1 MGEIMTEYQILN
13 LMYLAFIS
21 NAMYFV
27 GMVLFT
33 WLGFRMANNVRQ
45 QDNAPLLGKVFTSI
59 FCLFVGLLFFNT
71 SQIGGG
77 ILGSY
82 VAQLLEMGAASGDRL
97 AVIADS
103 PAVIGGAIQSAF
115 HAFIVIF
122 QLLLVWL
129 KE

>member
-1 MGEIMTEYQILN
+1 MAEYQILN
-13 LMYLAFIS
+13 LMQVGFIQ

-59 FCLFVGLLFFNT
+59 FCLFVGFLFFNT
-71 SQIGGG
+71 SQIVGG

-97 AVIADS
+97 AVISDS

-115 HAFIVIF
+115 HAFVVIF
-122 QLLLVWL
+122 QLLLVWV

>member
-1 MGEIMTEYQILN
+1 MTEYQILN

-21 NAMYFV
+21 NSMYFV

-45 QDNAPLLGKVFTSI
+45 QNNAPLLGKVFTSI

-97 AVIADS
+97 AVISDS
-103 PAVIGGAIQSAF
+103 PAVIGGAIQSVF

-122 QLLLVWL
+122 QLLLVWV

>member
-1 MGEIMTEYQILN
+1 MTEYQILN

-59 FCLFVGLLFFNT
+59 FCLFVGFLFFNT

-77 ILGSY
+77 ILGPY

-97 AVIADS
+97 AVISDS

>member
-1 MGEIMTEYQILN
+1 MTEYQILN

-59 FCLFVGLLFFNT
+59 FCLFVGFLFFNT

-97 AVIADS
+97 AVISDS

-115 HAFIVIF
+115 HAFIVVF
-122 QLLLVWL
+122 QLLLVWI

>member
-1 MGEIMTEYQILN
+1 MTEYQILN

-45 QDNAPLLGKVFTSI
+45 QDNAPLLGKIFTSI
-59 FCLFVGLLFFNT
+59 FCLFVGFLFFNT

-97 AVIADS
+97 AVISDS

>member
-1 MGEIMTEYQILN
+1 MTEYQILN

-59 FCLFVGLLFFNT
+59 FCLFVGFLFFNT
-71 SQIGGG
+71 IQIGGG

-97 AVIADS
+97 AVISDS

>member
-1 MGEIMTEYQILN
+1 MTEYQILN

-33 WLGFRMANNVRQ
+33 WLGFLMANNVRQ
-45 QDNAPLLGKVFTSI
+45 QDNAPLVGKVFTSI

-97 AVIADS
+97 AVISDS

>member
-45 QDNAPLLGKVFTSI
+45 QDNAPLVGKVFTSI

-82 VAQLLEMGAASGDRL
+82 VAQLIDMGAASGDRL

-103 PAVIGGAIQSAF
+103 PAVIGGAIQSTF
-115 HAFIVIF
+115 HAFVVIF
-122 QLLLVWL
+122 QLLLVWV

>member
-1 MGEIMTEYQILN
+1 MTEYQILN

-59 FCLFVGLLFFNT
+59 FCLFVGFLFFNT

-97 AVIADS
+97 AVISES

>member
-1 MGEIMTEYQILN
+1 MTEYQILN

-21 NAMYFV
+21 NSMYFV

-97 AVIADS
+97 AVISDS

-115 HAFIVIF
+115 HAFVVIF
-122 QLLLVWL
+122 QLLLVWV

>member
-1 MGEIMTEYQILN
+1 MTEYQILN

-59 FCLFVGLLFFNT
+59 FCLFVGFLFFNT

-97 AVIADS
+97 AVISDS

-129 KE
+129 KD

>member
-1 MGEIMTEYQILN
+1 MGDIMTEYQILN

-45 QDNAPLLGKVFTSI
+45 QDNAPLLGKVYTSI
-59 FCLFVGLLFFNT
+59 FCLFVGFLFFNT

-97 AVIADS
+97 AVISDS

>member
-1 MGEIMTEYQILN
+1 MCIRDR
-13 LMYLAFIS
+13 S

-45 QDNAPLLGKVFTSI
+45 QDNAPLVGKVFTSI

-82 VAQLLEMGAASGDRL
+82 VAQLIEMGAASGDRL

-103 PAVIGGAIQSAF
+103 PAVIGGTIQSAF
-115 HAFIVIF
+115 HAFVVIF
-122 QLLLVWL
+122 QLLLVWV